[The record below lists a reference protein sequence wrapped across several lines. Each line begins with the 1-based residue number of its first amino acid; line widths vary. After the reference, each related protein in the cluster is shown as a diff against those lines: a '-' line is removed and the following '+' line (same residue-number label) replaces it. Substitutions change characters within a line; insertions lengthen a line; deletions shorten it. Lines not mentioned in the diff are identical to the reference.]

1 MVFWAV
7 LGVAKTAVGLGGAA
21 RFVVGV
27 FGAATTTAAAP
38 AAAATMLAS
47 RLAQILFTVA
57 GSAVTAVAAKLQQR
71 RRNSL
76 PPPEPVTASV
86 HTISLMSAPEL
97 EDPWLLAL
105 ALAIIIL
112 ALSRRRAPE
121 DVWDEDEREAA
132 KSEAAKPVPLDRLRT
147 TIYEG
152 KSEATAEAIPTVEAT
167 PESPR
172 AVHATGLATP
182 APLFMK
188 ATLAPTVQLTGGSSP
203 LARRAPPSE
212 DSPQSSELAPSM
224 GHQIMKRRGSKDVSA
239 EAGSDHNRERRN
251 SADVTNQLAW
261 LNKQVGGEMSP
272 PITPPVLR
280 KTPNGSPV
288 TTPEHSPATQL
299 RLGKWVDGLKD
310 NAKVKLGESVY
321 KVSPFSQAR
330 LSI

>member
-21 RFVVGV
+21 RFAVGV

-76 PPPEPVTASV
+76 PPPEP
-86 HTISLMSAPEL
+86 
-97 EDPWLLAL
+97 
-105 ALAIIIL
+105 
-112 ALSRRRAPE
+112 
-121 DVWDEDEREAA
+121 
-132 KSEAAKPVPLDRLRT
+132 
-147 TIYEG
+147 
-152 KSEATAEAIPTVEAT
+152 
-167 PESPR
+167 
-172 AVHATGLATP
+172 
-182 APLFMK
+182 
-188 ATLAPTVQLTGGSSP
+188 
-203 LARRAPPSE
+203 
-212 DSPQSSELAPSM
+212 
-224 GHQIMKRRGSKDVSA
+224 
-239 EAGSDHNRERRN
+239 
-251 SADVTNQLAW
+251 
-261 LNKQVGGEMSP
+261 
-272 PITPPVLR
+272 R
-280 KTPNGSPV
+280 KTANGSPV

-310 NAKVKLGESVY
+310 NAKVKLGESAY

>member
-1 MVFWAV
+1 MVFWTV
-7 LGVAKTAVGLGGAA
+7 LGVGKAAVGLAGAA
-21 RFVVGV
+21 RFVVGI

-38 AAAATMLAS
+38 AAAATILAS
-47 RLAQILFTVA
+47 RLAQILFTVV
-57 GSAVTAVAAKLQQR
+57 GSAVTAVAAKIQQR

-76 PPPEPVTASV
+76 PPPEPAAAV

-112 ALSRRRAPE
+112 ALSRRRAPSE

-132 KSEAAKPVPLDRLRT
+132 KPVPLDRLVT
-147 TIYEG
+147 KLYTP
-152 KSEATAEAIPTVEAT
+152 EAIPTVEAT

-203 LARRAPPSE
+203 LARRAE
-212 DSPQSSELAPSM
+212 SSELAPSM
-224 GHQIMKRRGSKDVSA
+224 GHQIQKRRGSKDVSA

-261 LNKQVGGEMSP
+261 LNKQVGGGDMSP

-310 NAKVKLGESVY
+310 NAKVKLGESAY

>member
-1 MVFWAV
+1 MVFWTV
-7 LGVAKTAVGLGGAA
+7 LGVGKAAVGLAGAA

-38 AAAATMLAS
+38 AAAATILAS
-47 RLAQILFTVA
+47 RLAQILFTIA

-76 PPPEPVTASV
+76 PPPEPAAAV
-86 HTISLMSAPEL
+86 HTISLTSAPEL

-112 ALSRRRAPE
+112 ALSRRRAP
-121 DVWDEDEREAA
+121 R
-132 KSEAAKPVPLDRLRT
+132 
-147 TIYEG
+147 
-152 KSEATAEAIPTVEAT
+152 
-167 PESPR
+167 
-172 AVHATGLATP
+172 
-182 APLFMK
+182 
-188 ATLAPTVQLTGGSSP
+188 QL
-203 LARRAPPSE
+203 E
-212 DSPQSSELAPSM
+212 
-224 GHQIMKRRGSKDVSA
+224 
-239 EAGSDHNRERRN
+239 
-251 SADVTNQLAW
+251 W
-261 LNKQVGGEMSP
+261 LNKQVGGDMSP

-310 NAKVKLGESVY
+310 NAKVKLGESAY

>member
-21 RFVVGV
+21 RFAVGV

-47 RLAQILFTVA
+47 RLAQILFTIA
-57 GSAVTAVAAKLQQR
+57 GSAVTAVAAKIQQR

-76 PPPEPVTASV
+76 PPPEPAV
-86 HTISLMSAPEL
+86 HTISLTSPSAPIL
-97 EDPWLLAL
+97 EDPWMIAL

-121 DVWDEDEREAA
+121 DVWDEDEREL
-132 KSEAAKPVPLDRLRT
+132 KREASAKPVPLDRLRT

-152 KSEATAEAIPTVEAT
+152 KPDAIPTVEAT

-188 ATLAPTVQLTGGSSP
+188 ATTPMVQLTGGSSP

-212 DSPQSSELAPSM
+212 GSPQSSELAPSM

-239 EAGSDHNRERRN
+239 QDGSDHNRERRN
-251 SADVTNQLAW
+251 SADVTQQLNW

-310 NAKVKLGESVY
+310 NAKVKLGESAY